1 MTSLLFVGTVP
12 SIRARI
18 AAILPAEVRL
28 DVAAD
33 PEAAQQVLTRTS
45 HQLVIVSVANEPAG
59 GELVGWMRETGIAT
73 PVILLVPQLTKP
85 IVLVMLWHK
94 IDDYLLTACTDQEL
108 EASVTKGRRR
118 AHSASKDTAL
128 MPVVTNTPAE
138 APTGPMVPVRAALMG
153 FDAPTPGGDTAAT
166 MTRAL
171 EARGIQAYCGTG
183 VLHLIRRDPWFV
195 LIVARLATLSP
206 GEVDDL
212 RQLLYDRPTIK
223 LIVIADSPHNR
234 EVQLMRFLGLKRVL
248 TEPLDV
254 DEVAAAAGRE
264 LADHHFDPRVV
275 VVLRSC
281 VPRILGDARILVA
294 PALVQMRVSAQ
305 VLAPITALV
314 EVAGADLV
322 GRVMVSGDPGVLS
335 TLARHWLGEEP
346 RTRDALWDAVGEL
359 ANRLAAEIRQHYFA
373 RGLTSHQSPPIVV
386 EGAGTQIRQHSRAP
400 GLVFSFAVEGSEHPV
415 FVEWLVSHKATAEF
429 TRPARTVAENDI
441 SFF

>member
-1 MTSLLFVGTVP
+1 MTSLLLVGTAP

-18 AAILPAEVRL
+18 AAVLPAKVRL
-28 DVAAD
+28 DVATA

-45 HQLVIVSVANEPAG
+45 HHLVIISVASEPAG
-59 GELVGWMRETGIAT
+59 VELVGWMRESGITT

-85 IVLVMLWHK
+85 VVLVMLWHK
-94 IDDYLLTACTDQEL
+94 IDDYLLTSCTDQEL
-108 EASVTKGRRR
+108 EASVTTVLRR
-118 AHSASKDTAL
+118 ASSASKDTSL
-128 MPVVTNTPAE
+128 MPVVESMPTDAS
-138 APTGPMVPVRAALMG
+138 TGPMVPVRAALMG
-153 FDAPTPGGDTAAT
+153 FEGLAPGASTAA
-166 MTRAL
+166 MTTAL

-195 LIVARLATLSP
+195 LIVARLASLSP

-281 VPRILGDARILVA
+281 VPRILGDARIHVG

-314 EVAGADLV
+314 EVSGADLV
-322 GRVMVSGDPGVLS
+322 GRVMVSGDPDVLS
-335 TLARHWLGEEP
+335 TLARHWLDEEP

-359 ANRLAAEIRQHYFA
+359 ANHLAAEIRQHYYA

-400 GLVFSFAVEGSEHPV
+400 GLVFSFSVEGSEHPV

-429 TRPARTVAENDI
+429 VRPASTVAENDI

>member
-1 MTSLLFVGTVP
+1 MTSLLFVGNTP
-12 SIRARI
+12 AIRARI
-18 AAILPAEVRL
+18 AAVLPAEVRL
-28 DVAAD
+28 DEATD
-33 PEAAQQVLTRTS
+33 PEAAQRVLTRRS
-45 HQLVIVSVANEPAG
+45 HHLVIISVASEPAG
-59 GELVGWMRETGIAT
+59 GELVGWMRASGITT
-73 PVILLVPQLTKP
+73 PVILLIPQLTKP
-85 IVLVMLWHK
+85 IVLVMLWHR
-94 IDDYLLTACTDQEL
+94 IDDYLLTSCTDQEL
-108 EASVTKGRRR
+108 EASVTQVLRR
-118 AHSASKDTAL
+118 ASNASKDTSL
-128 MPVVTNTPAE
+128 MPVVANAPAE
-138 APTGPMVPVRAALMG
+138 AANGPMVPVHAALMG
-153 FDAPTPGGDTAAT
+153 FDGAAPGATAAA
-166 MTRAL
+166 MTEAL

-223 LIVIADSPHNR
+223 LIVIADSQGNR
-234 EVQLMRFLGLKRVL
+234 EVQLMRLLGLKRVL

-281 VPRILGDARILVA
+281 VPRILGDAHIHVA

-322 GRVMVSGDPGVLS
+322 GRVMVSGDPEVLS

-346 RTRDALWDAVGEL
+346 RTRDALWDVVGEL
-359 ANRLAAEIRQHYFA
+359 ANRLAAEIRQHYYA
-373 RGLTSHQSPPIVV
+373 RGLTSFQGPPVV
-386 EGAGTQIRQHSRAP
+386 IEGVGSQIRQHSRAP
-400 GLVFSFAVEGSEHPV
+400 SLVFSFAVAGSDHHV
-415 FVEWLVSHKATAEF
+415 FVEWLIAHKSTAEF
-429 TRPARTVAENDI
+429 ARPASTVAENDI